1 MIQATP
7 TSRRSSATSAPSFL
21 LSWLKVQGIDD
32 ALIQPYSGHEHR
44 QSPEVYSR
52 PSLADLQQCYD
63 EGHRPPPGLS
73 APR

>member
-32 ALIQPYSGHEHR
+32 ALIQPYSGHE
-44 QSPEVYSR
+44 
-52 PSLADLQQCYD
+52 
-63 EGHRPPPGLS
+63 PPAVPGGLLP
-73 APR
+73 APWPTRSTATTRVIDRHPA